1 MKIIIWF
8 VLILL
13 NTTLHTSIDIPK
25 KFTGKVIKIVDG
37 DTFDVLTGNKE
48 TIRIRM
54 NGIDCPERK
63 QAYYQ
68 VCKDALSAF
77 IFGKNIVLIS
87 NSKDRY
93 RRVLADVYF
102 ENRNINLLMI
112 QKGFAWHYKKYSK
125 DEEMAKAEIEA
136 RKAKIGLWKNGDA
149 IAPWI
154 FKRERIQKK
163 K

>member
-1 MKIIIWF
+1 MKIIA
-8 VLILL
+8 LICSLYFF
-13 NTTLHTSIDIPK
+13 IPIK
-25 KFTGKVIKIVDG
+25 APNNIPQKFTGKVIKIVDG
-37 DTFDVLTGNKE
+37 DTFDVLTDNKE
-48 TIRIRM
+48 TVRIRM

-68 VCKDALSAF
+68 VCKDMLSAF
-77 IFGKNIVLIS
+77 IFGKNVVLIS

-136 RKAKIGLWKNGDA
+136 RKAKIGLWKNADA

-154 FKRERIQKK
+154 FKREQIQKK